1 MQIVEVTF
9 LHKST
14 GVTPTSVLCRP
25 QVAELKTDAS
35 EDTAGRPGM
44 GDFRLEDPVWRW
56 TVVMAVLVLQHFRLP
71 SG

>member
-35 EDTAGRPGM
+35 EDAAGRPGM
-44 GDFRLEDPVWRW
+44 GGFRLGR
-56 TVVMAVLVLQHFRLP
+56 P
-71 SG
+71 SLEGDSGDGCPHATAL